1 MRKLLNKKS
10 GFTLIE
16 LMIVVAI
23 LGILAAIAIPAFVTY
38 IRRAKTVE
46 ATENVSKMFDA
57 AASYYARERTGS
69 GISATSLV
77 NCIPEAG
84 TDDLALGTASTQKQT
99 STLAGG
105 FENNTG
111 IGFQVGGAHYYKYSM
126 SGGTAGCG
134 KTAGVTG
141 HTLGAAGDLDGD
153 GTTSSFSLATGSN
166 TENELYHATGFFIQN
181 ETE

>member
-46 ATENVSKMFDA
+46 ATENVSKMFDS
-57 AASYYARERTGS
+57 AASYYARERAAR
-69 GISATSLV
+69 GITSTV
-77 NCIPEAG
+77 MVHCTPVVG
-84 TDDLALGTASTQKQT
+84 VDALSDPNDQKQSGRALT
-99 STLAGG
+99 GG
-105 FENNTG
+105 FAQDG
-111 IGFQVGGAHYYKYSM
+111 IGFQLDNRYFMYAMDNGTPGCGGAPS
-126 SGGTAGCG
+126 TAQ
-134 KTAGVTG
+134 
-141 HTLGAAGDLDGD
+141 HRLAAIGDLDGD
-153 GTTSSFSLATGSN
+153 NNNSRFELATGSN
-166 TENELYHATGFFIQN
+166 ADNELYHAKGFYIEN

>member
-1 MRKLLNKKS
+1 MRKLMNKKS

-57 AASYYARERTGS
+57 AASYYARERAAS
-69 GISATSLV
+69 GISGAVQVHCTPS
-77 NCIPEAG
+77 AG
-84 TDDLALGTASTQKQT
+84 TDSLSATDQKQDG
-99 STLAGG
+99 TLAGG
-105 FENNTG
+105 FSPTDG
-111 IGFQVGGAHYYKYSM
+111 IGFTLTNRYYNYTM
-126 SGGTAGCG
+126 ADGTAGCNQAKG
-134 KTAGVTG
+134 TAQ
-141 HTLGAAGDLDGD
+141 HKLNANGDLDND
-153 GTTSSFSLATGSN
+153 GVSSLFQLATGSN
-166 TENELYHATGFFIQN
+166 DDNELYHASGFYITN

>member
-1 MRKLLNKKS
+1 MRKLMNKKS

-57 AASYYARERTGS
+57 AASYYARERAAS
-69 GISATSLV
+69 GLTATVQVHCTPSD
-77 NCIPEAG
+77 G
-84 TDDLALGTASTQKQT
+84 TDTMLATDQKH
-99 STLAGG
+99 SGTLAGG
-105 FENNTG
+105 FAMGDG
-111 IGFQVGGAHYYKYSM
+111 IGFNLENRYYNYTM
-126 SGGTAGCG
+126 TGGTAGCG
-134 KTAGVTG
+134 GAPSTAQ
-141 HTLGAAGDLDGD
+141 HRLDANGDLDDD
-153 GTTSSFSLATGSN
+153 GVSSLFELATGSN
-166 TENELYHATGFFIQN
+166 VDNELYHAKGFYIVN